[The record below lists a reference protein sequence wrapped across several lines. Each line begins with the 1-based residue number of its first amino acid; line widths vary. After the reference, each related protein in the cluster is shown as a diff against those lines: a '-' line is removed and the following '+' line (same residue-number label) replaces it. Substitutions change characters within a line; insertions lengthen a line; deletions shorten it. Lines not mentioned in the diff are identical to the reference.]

1 MKPFNTNT
9 GAEYL
14 IPNAKLQSICNLF
27 YQKIY
32 DKIEKNKPKERVAC
46 FFVTRKPP
54 VIQVVLKS
62 LSYKKSNKKKKT
74 SDI

>member
-1 MKPFNTNT
+1 MV
-9 GAEYL
+9 
-14 IPNAKLQSICNLF
+14 KLG
-27 YQKIY
+27 
-32 DKIEKNKPKERVAC
+32 IEKPLCLVRTFC
-46 FFVTRKPP
+46 FFYTAVFQYRYSLRVPARGVFIVTRKPP